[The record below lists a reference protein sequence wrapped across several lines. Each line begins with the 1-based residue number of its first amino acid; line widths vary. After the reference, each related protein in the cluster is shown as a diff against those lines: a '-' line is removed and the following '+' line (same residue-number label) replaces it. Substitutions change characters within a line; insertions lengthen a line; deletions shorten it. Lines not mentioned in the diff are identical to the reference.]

1 MLHQLLVPLV
11 VGFAAGAALRP
22 VVAALTVP
30 VGYPDCPA
38 RPQRAR
44 SLYDMLLMAG
54 RVRFGHWGVPCLL
67 EVTTAAAFTAVAVGG
82 ASGWYAVAQY
92 WIAFLGAGLLL
103 VDSAVQRLPN
113 VLTLPAGVGA
123 LVLLTAAA
131 AAGEPG
137 SLSRAVAVAAAA
149 GALFTAAAL
158 GGMGLGDAKLA
169 VSLGALLGWRSWQA
183 ALVALVTSY
192 LLGAVVAIGLLV
204 AGRRHRKSQ
213 LAFGPFLIIGTLA
226 ALVIST

>member
-1 MLHQLLVPLV
+1 MLHQLVVPLV

-22 VVAALTVP
+22 VVAALIVP
-30 VGYPDCPA
+30 VGHPICAAGPVH
-38 RPQRAR
+38 PR
-44 SLYDMLLMAG
+44 SLYGLLLTTG
-54 RVRFGHWGVPCLL
+54 RDHSGHWGVPCLL
-67 EVTTAAAFTAVAVGG
+67 EVTTAAAFAAVAAGG

-103 VDSAVQRLPN
+103 IDSAVQRLPN
-113 VLTLPAGVGA
+113 VLTLHAGAGT

-131 AAGEPG
+131 AAGEHG

-169 VSLGALLGWRSWQA
+169 VSLGALLGWHSWQA

-192 LLGAVVAIGLLV
+192 FLGAVVAIVLLV
-204 AGRRHRKSQ
+204 TGRQHRKSH

-226 ALVIST
+226 TLVTST